1 MRYNQRANMRCPGC
15 NAVVLTTA
23 GECSRCGFAFVA
35 TDPDQPDL
43 VAEEPEAPVSDPEV
57 VTPAALVPEP
67 HVDPERGVGTV
78 IGTFDRQKAIA
89 TKVGIV
95 LPKKRRAREE
105 GPDTPFTGGFFT
117 LPESTVSKDFDATI
131 TELRIFLVRMGVVG
145 RFTLYLQT
153 LVLVGALLPW
163 TLTQGVG
170 QASGL
175 EELGWLPAGLTIL
188 AGVLHVL
195 RYRRKA
201 VLRPLLAF
209 GALLLQACAV
219 LATGWALRLNL
230 LVEEMM
236 RPALLW
242 GFWWTAIASI
252 LSLMGALVAMKD
264 IGARR

>member
-1 MRYNQRANMRCPGC
+1 MA
-15 NAVVLTTA
+15 TTA
-23 GECSRCGFAFVA
+23 GECARCGFAIVA

-43 VAEEPEAPVSDPEV
+43 VPEDEAM
-57 VTPAALVPEP
+57 VTPQSYPADAMEADAQL
-67 HVDPERGVGTV
+67 DPQRGVGTV
-78 IGTFDRQKAIA
+78 VGTFDRQKAIA

-131 TELRIFLVRMGVVG
+131 TELRIFLARMGVVG

-153 LVLVGALLPW
+153 LVVIGVLLPW
-163 TLTQGVG
+163 TFTQGVG
-170 QASGL
+170 QSSGV
-175 EELGWLPAGLTIL
+175 EEMGWLPGGVTLL
-188 AGVLHVL
+188 AAVLHVV

-209 GALLLQACAV
+209 GALLLQAAAV
-219 LATGWALRLNL
+219 LALGWALRVNL
-230 LVEEMM
+230 LTEEMV
-236 RPALLW
+236 RPSMMW
-242 GFWWTAIASI
+242 GFWWTCLSAT
-252 LSLMGALVAMKD
+252 LSLMGTLVAMKD